1 MKRDT
6 RYEFNDTIAAVSSA
20 TAEKLVIIRLS
31 GPDTLKTLSQISTTI
46 PEKPQAGIYRG
57 CIAVDDDFKID
68 AVFYLF
74 LAPHS
79 YTGETVAE
87 IYIYSNRAVTE
98 SVMAKILAA
107 GARMAGPGEF
117 TARAYLNGKIDLSQA
132 EAVNEIISSS
142 NKYQLA
148 AAEKLLSGKL
158 AQTTE
163 KICEQLMDTLSLI
176 EAEMDFSGE
185 DIEFITSEKAA
196 ERLSSIK
203 VQLEQLLSGSISYES
218 LIDLPSVGI
227 AGATNAG
234 KSSLLNSL
242 LGQERSIVSDE
253 HKTTRDVLAGT
264 LDLPHSRSVLFD
276 CAGLI
281 ETPSDI
287 LDKLAQQRA
296 VESLN
301 HASVVVFCV
310 DISKSEWNED
320 LAIRGFIKPEIF
332 IPIATKAD
340 LVTKNLL
347 KCKITELKALF
358 GAYFLPLSVKSGLG
372 MERLVNIIDE
382 KILEFSFG
390 NRDQEGGQN
399 FFESL
404 QVSGPGLTIRHR
416 QAVTEAI
423 DNITESVAEI
433 KAGNDEM
440 AAMMMRTAYQSLS
453 NIAKENIDEQI
464 LENIFG
470 RFCIGK

>member
-1 MKRDT
+1 MKRKT
-6 RYEFNDTIAAVSSA
+6 RYELNDTIVAISSA
-20 TAEKLVIIRLS
+20 IAEKLVIIRLS
-31 GPDTLKTLSQISTTI
+31 GPATLKTLSQISTAI
-46 PEKPQAGIYRG
+46 PEKPQAGIYKG
-57 CIAVDDDFKID
+57 YIAVDDDFKID
-68 AVFYLF
+68 AVLYLF

-87 IYIYSNRAVTE
+87 IYMYSNRAVTE
-98 SVMAKILAA
+98 ALMAKILSTGVRLAE
-107 GARMAGPGEF
+107 PGEF

-163 KICEQLMDTLSLI
+163 KICEQLMDILSLI
-176 EAEMDFSGE
+176 EAGMDFSGE

-196 ERLSSIK
+196 ERLNSIK
-203 VQLEQLLSGSISYES
+203 VQLEQLLSSSISYES
-218 LIDLPSVGI
+218 LVDLPSVGI

-234 KSSLLNSL
+234 KSSLLNVL
-242 LGQERSIVSDE
+242 LGKERSIVSDE

-264 LDLPHSRSVLFD
+264 IDLANSRVALFD

-287 LDKLAQQRA
+287 LDKLTQQRA

-320 LAIRGFIKPEIF
+320 LAIRGLIKPEIF

-347 KCKITELKALF
+347 KGKITELNALF
-358 GAYFLPLSVKSGLG
+358 GADFSPLSVKSGLG

-390 NRDQEGGQN
+390 NRGQADGQN

-404 QVSGPGLTIRHR
+404 HVSGPGLTIRHK

-453 NIAKENIDEQI
+453 NIAQENIDEQI